1 MRIIFADA
9 SYWIALMNPRDKSHE
24 TAKSVSEELGNHQM
38 VTSEMVLIELLD
50 YMAEYG
56 EEKRKEVVKMV
67 KDIKTDPNMEIVRQT
82 SEQFWAAVDY
92 YESRL
97 DKGWGVTDCASF
109 QLMEARGM
117 WEALSSDH
125 DFEQAGFTILM

>member
-1 MRIIFADA
+1 MRVIFADA

-56 EEKRKEVVKMV
+56 EEKRKEVVEMV

>member
-9 SYWIALMNPRDKSHE
+9 SYWIALMNPRDKAHGL
-24 TAKSVSEELGNHQM
+24 AKPLTEQLRNCRI
-38 VTSEMVLIELLD
+38 VTSEMVLVELLN

-56 EEKRKEVVKMV
+56 EDKRREVVEMV
-67 KDIKTDPNMEIVRQT
+67 KGLNSNPNVEIVRQT